1 MGGTMAGRRPRKPG
15 SIPGHAVFGRAGQ
28 GLQRG
33 AGAVLGI
40 LALGA
45 VALGAI
51 TAASAAANG
60 AACVQDDC
68 SYPSIQAAFDAAKDG
83 DVVTI
88 LGGVHAEGGVLRAN
102 GVTVRGARGAKLVDA
117 AVRGKAALVLQG
129 RDTVI
134 EDIECSQS
142 RVPSGNGA
150 CIRLEAE
157 NLTLR
162 RVHFHNNETGLLSG
176 KRTGLVVIE
185 DSLIERNGFTGA
197 NLGQTHNIYVGGGE
211 LVIRRSR
218 VLAAR
223 NEGHEVKSRAAR
235 TVIEESVIASL
246 DSEDSR
252 TIDIPNGGDVI
263 VRKSVI
269 HMGPQSV
276 NWDMF
281 AIGLERG
288 RGHGQ
293 DHAQN
298 SLVLEDN
305 IIISDRAQGTQFLN
319 LRDVQSKTIRNNTF
333 VGGPPTRYLD
343 QNFWYPTR
351 AAAGF
356 EPFPAIPNP

>member
-1 MGGTMAGRRPRKPG
+1 MGGTIARRRPQRPG
-15 SIPGHAVFGRAGQ
+15 SILGHAAFGRAGQ
-28 GLQRG
+28 GLRRG
-33 AGAVLGI
+33 ACAVLGVVV
-40 LALGA
+40 LGA
-45 VALGAI
+45 V
-51 TAASAAANG
+51 TAASAAATG
-60 AACVQDDC
+60 TACVQDDC

-88 LGGVHAEGGVLRAN
+88 LGGVHTEGGLLRAN

-142 RVPSGNGA
+142 RVRDGNGA

-162 RVHFHNNETGLLSG
+162 RVHVHNNEMGLLSG
-176 KRTGLVVIE
+176 DRTGLVVIE
-185 DSLIERNGFTGA
+185 DSLFERNGFPGA
-197 NLGQTHNIYVGGGE
+197 ALGHNIYVGGGE

-235 TVIEESVIASL
+235 TVIEESVIASM

-263 VRKSVI
+263 IRKSVI
-269 HMGPQSV
+269 QMGPQSV

-281 AIGLERG
+281 GIGLERG

-305 IIISDRAQGTQFLN
+305 IIISDRAQGTQVLN

-333 VGGPPTRYLD
+333 VGGPPTHYLD